1 MSIPPGHFCIAEL
14 HTPDPEMA
22 ARFYGPLL
30 GWTLV
35 PKADDYFMFQRGGR
49 DVAGVRAGADIP
61 EPIWVPYVR
70 VADADAAA
78 TNARAHGATLL
89 SPVSETPGVA
99 RTALLADPERAVFGV
114 WEPRGVE
121 GTDVETGPGSF
132 WWVELATAAKD
143 AADARYASFFDWTVT
158 HTHKFEN
165 GQHGYTLWKVGDR
178 SVAGAFQFEPD
189 WGVTPAW
196 QVYFEVADFDAAAKQ
211 ACDLGGEQGFWRDAP
226 NAGRI
231 GVIVDPADALFLIAQ
246 PLVKTS

>member
-1 MSIPPGHFCIAEL
+1 MQFPPAHFCIAEL
-14 HTPDPEMA
+14 HTPDPEAA

-35 PKADDYFMFQRGGR
+35 PKAEDYFMLRLDGR
-49 DVAGVRAGADIP
+49 DVVGVRAAPDLP
-61 EPIWVPYVR
+61 EPTWVPYVR
-70 VADADAAA
+70 VLNADAAA
-78 TNARAHGATLL
+78 KQAVAHGATLL

-99 RTALLADPERAVFGV
+99 RTALLVDLEGAVFGV
-114 WEPRGVE
+114 WEPRGVD
-121 GTDVETGPGSF
+121 GTDVETGPGSL
-132 WWVELATAAKD
+132 WWIELATAAKD
-143 AADARYASFFDWTVT
+143 AADQRYASYFDWAVT

-165 GQHGYTLWKVGDR
+165 GANGYTLWKVGDR

-196 QVYFEVADFDAAAKQ
+196 QVYFEVPNFDASAKL
-211 ACDLGGEQGFWRDAP
+211 ACELGGEQGFWRDAP

>member
-1 MSIPPGHFCIAEL
+1 MLFPPGHFCIAEL
-14 HTPDPEMA
+14 HTPDPEA
-22 ARFYGPLL
+22 AAKFYGPLL

-35 PKADDYFMFQRGGR
+35 PKADDYFMFQLNGR
-49 DVAGVRAGADIP
+49 DVVGVRAAPDIP
-61 EPIWVPYVR
+61 EPTWVPYVR

-78 TNARAHGATLL
+78 KKALAHGATLL
-89 SPVSETPGVA
+89 SRVSETPGVA
-99 RTALLADPERAVFGV
+99 RTGLLGDSERAVFGV

-121 GTDVETGPGSF
+121 GTEVETGPGSL

-143 AADARYASFFDWTVT
+143 AADARYASYFDWAVT

-165 GQHGYTLWKVGDR
+165 GENGYTLWKVGDR

-196 QVYFEVADFDAAAKQ
+196 QVYFEVENFDATAKQ

-246 PLVKTS
+246 PLMKTS